1 MSNTRKQQKALHPRK
16 VKEAL
21 YNDQVVEHRGWIIR
35 INANDMIEVF
45 PPDKSNADAF
55 EAPLSHLDRVV
66 SGYCK
71 QADMPIPGVNQTQGD
86 QVSVPAPKKLLGP
99 NSDEGE
105 GWKSPTVNKRP
116 KGTDPKGTSAPSTSM
131 GKDTSGNDVSNFTP
145 RVVRPK
151 PNVER
156 GGLPDT
162 SLGPDSQG
170 NATNWR
176 DKDVRIK
183 DDGRMARRPVRRRA
197 DEFDVKVQ
205 QEPGKHLNKGE
216 TPSDPKEFVKNEEEI
231 NKESEGKEARF
242 VDNFEAP
249 RVDATDVY
257 RRLRANRPSES
268 LLRDVMDPHK
278 WAANNVFMPKKA
290 EYKIIVDGKPI
301 QLADPTDE
309 PYALMQ
315 WSEAQ
320 RDYDEGAINSAYI
333 LEDGDVLDSLG
344 EDADVDDYDVPSDT
358 DFMNWEASKKKSKVR
373 RQAGPR
379 LRENW
384 GGDGAYSRDLE
395 AESPEHLHAL
405 TLALAGEDIDF
416 SQFAP
421 TLPDEIPEG
430 DQVDAGGAAPG
441 GGQPVVKPVAS
452 KRALEDPSKATK
464 KKKNPPTGL
473 GEEVGGAAMGS
484 GFGASANCGG
494 SHDREDKE
502 AVDPA
507 AKGYWSGYF
516 GEYGKQLTRDEA
528 DPPESKSPK
537 KKKSPADGDKGKDA
551 RRAAWL
557 RARAAKSAQAAPP
570 APGGAPTSLPG
581 GANAA
586 PVTGAPPAPGGAPA
600 APKAPG
606 APGAPPAPGG
616 APAAPGGASP
626 AGGSGDQGLQA
637 LGWTAEEINV
647 MDPEDKQKILQYKIK
662 RPGTKVGP
670 TTPSDAA
677 PKAPAAPGAPPA
689 PGGAPA
695 APVSPAPAA
704 RVGKLLL
711 MKVNRRMAINEKKL
725 SQAAPTTPQS
735 APATAAP
742 SPLATPVAPG
752 ASQAGP
758 PQPGAGKAP
767 AVPKNPSQNPNTGE
781 LPVGDPDSTESK
793 VAEDAFQILAEV
805 QQMQVMANSPEQ
817 VTSVKSAE
825 LAKRLLNELGVTMQ
839 EAREL
844 YGLTKN
850 QSFGTLLK

>member
-1 MSNTRKQQKALHPRK
+1 
-16 VKEAL
+16 
-21 YNDQVVEHRGWIIR
+21 
-35 INANDMIEVF
+35 
-45 PPDKSNADAF
+45 
-55 EAPLSHLDRVV
+55 
-66 SGYCK
+66 
-71 QADMPIPGVNQTQGD
+71 
-86 QVSVPAPKKLLGP
+86 
-99 NSDEGE
+99 
-105 GWKSPTVNKRP
+105 
-116 KGTDPKGTSAPSTSM
+116 
-131 GKDTSGNDVSNFTP
+131 
-145 RVVRPK
+145 
-151 PNVER
+151 
-156 GGLPDT
+156 
-162 SLGPDSQG
+162 
-170 NATNWR
+170 
-176 DKDVRIK
+176 
-183 DDGRMARRPVRRRA
+183 
-197 DEFDVKVQ
+197 
-205 QEPGKHLNKGE
+205 
-216 TPSDPKEFVKNEEEI
+216 
-231 NKESEGKEARF
+231 
-242 VDNFEAP
+242 
-249 RVDATDVY
+249 
-257 RRLRANRPSES
+257 
-268 LLRDVMDPHK
+268 MDPHK

-320 RDYDEGAINSAYI
+320 RDYDEGVIDSAYI
-333 LEDGDVLDSLG
+333 MEDGDVLDSLG
-344 EDADVDDYDVPSDT
+344 EEADVDDYDVPSDT

-430 DQVDAGGAAPG
+430 DQVDAGGEAPG

-452 KRALEDPSKATK
+452 RVVADSVDDYEMYMADMERRQQDHEYDMGKQDVEEWRTNEGGTQIPPIFDQEVLDTMFGWHAGQGDPVYAVASSWNAGRDVPEDLVRDAINELEGEYSKLLDHGEDADPELVDELAKALDYLSYHVDGGYKEGSHRRALEDPKK
-464 KKKNPPTGL
+464 RQKKKNPPTGL
-473 GEEVGGAAMGS
+473 GEEVGGGAAMGS

-516 GEYGKQLTRDEA
+516 GDYGKQLTRDEA
-528 DPPESKSPK
+528 DPPVSKSPK
-537 KKKSPADGDKGKDA
+537 KKKEPKGDDKGKDA

-557 RARAAKSAQAAPP
+557 RARAARSAQAAPP

-581 GANAA
+581 GANAV
-586 PVTGAPPAPGGAPA
+586 PMPGGAPA
-600 APKAPG
+600 

-616 APAAPGGASP
+616 APAAPGGGP

-662 RPGTKVGP
+662 KPGTKVGP

-677 PKAPAAPGAPPA
+677 PKAPAAPGAPAATGAPPA
-689 PGGAPA
+689 PKAPGAPA
-695 APVSPAPAA
+695 APVNPAPAS

-711 MKVNRRMAINEKKL
+711 MKLNRRMAINEKKL
-725 SQAAPTTPQS
+725 SQAAPTAPQS

-758 PQPGAGKAP
+758 PQPGVGKAP